1 MTFHPDYDSDSTLS
15 DVPSEA
21 EDQMQTGQ
29 GGPAG
34 NKSTTSTNLAVQ
46 VNKKRHRNENFA
58 KKRRIAYQNARREF
72 ITDLPPNCGS
82 VTWEVRV
89 RVQLDLFQ
97 DITTEYRKLK
107 LERKKAQKA
116 FKDGRGPQPPKD
128 PIYRRTPTLE
138 EIESAN
144 SIVTDP
150 KKFRLY
156 DHGLVHMFDRK
167 TTKEKEKRIIAEI
180 KFTDLKTISD
190 QMREDLNFFL
200 GFLHQ
205 SKKFVNT
212 VGSESR
218 SCGGYMWAIGWR
230 KSMTHLEI
238 VGRYV
243 NSQAIKDNPDEFIQH
258 VRDADRAS
266 QILWDLFFPM
276 GNKALEANRQFM
288 IEHNLPSFSDQVIPG
303 TTPKEISPQADPDES
318 TTDLSHPNPEVETD
332 DCAPTTCNQSVT
344 PSRNEVPDTPAPIN
358 KNPSNDTTE
367 AVASTESVPH
377 NEDGIPDTPELPHNK
392 FFSSNLTFTSDGFY
406 NHPHKDGRD
415 DERLPF
421 AFLLCVPTFKD
432 TGLLA
437 MESDGY
443 DVKGGQFVFPQCAF
457 GIDFKPDTMVQMIFD
472 QRNYTHGTL
481 KPEENGNFTKLGMS
495 LQIAR
500 RTTNILDRVLLEEF
514 VKDPKKFIA
523 DIPYILEKAEA

>member
-1 MTFHPDYDSDSTLS
+1 
-15 DVPSEA
+15 
-21 EDQMQTGQ
+21 
-29 GGPAG
+29 
-34 NKSTTSTNLAVQ
+34 
-46 VNKKRHRNENFA
+46 
-58 KKRRIAYQNARREF
+58 
-72 ITDLPPNCGS
+72 
-82 VTWEVRV
+82 
-89 RVQLDLFQ
+89 
-97 DITTEYRKLK
+97 
-107 LERKKAQKA
+107 
-116 FKDGRGPQPPKD
+116 
-128 PIYRRTPTLE
+128 
-138 EIESAN
+138 
-144 SIVTDP
+144 
-150 KKFRLY
+150 
-156 DHGLVHMFDRK
+156 
-167 TTKEKEKRIIAEI
+167 
-180 KFTDLKTISD
+180 
-190 QMREDLNFFL
+190 MREDLNFFL

-258 VRDADRAS
+258 TKSSLVPP
-266 QILWDLFFPM
+266 Q
-276 GNKALEANRQFM
+276 GN
-288 IEHNLPSFSDQVIPG
+288 FS
-303 TTPKEISPQADPDES
+303 QADPDES
-318 TTDLSHPNPEVETD
+318 TTDLSLPNPDEVTD
-332 DCAPTTCNQSVT
+332 DCATTTCNQSVT
-344 PSRNEVPDTPAPIN
+344 PSRKEVPDTPAPLN
-358 KNPSNDTTE
+358 ENPSNGKTE
-367 AVASTESVPH
+367 AVASNESVPH

-392 FFSSNLTFTSDGFY
+392 FFSTNLTFTSDGFY
-406 NHPHKDGRD
+406 NHPHKDGGD

-500 RTTNILDRVLLEEF
+500 KTTNILDRVLLEEF